1 MSDRTLIGTVTAH
14 APRVFPMPGSI
25 LGAAITVTVEPGQ
38 GQVFLD
44 DLGMVEYEFV
54 GMAQIDG
61 QPVAGTGPVTVTSK
75 TMDLSDFGALIR
87 DELRGRLDGYR
98 VYSFVLDGFVRVV
111 SCHEGDCDMHA
122 EVFTVTDEQVPM
134 FDEAWHLARAHASS
148 GHGELRDELLKL
160 DYGVIMR
167 RFVSEPRAVTAYPV
181 V

>member
-1 MSDRTLIGTVTAH
+1 MADRIHIGTVTAH
-14 APRVFPMPGSI
+14 APRVFPMPGST
-25 LGAAITVTVEPGQ
+25 LGAAVTVTVLPGQ

-44 DLGMVEYEFV
+44 DLGMVTYEFV

-61 QPVAGTGPVTVTSK
+61 LPVAGTGPVTVTSK
-75 TMDLSDFGALIR
+75 TLDVSDFGELIR
-87 DELRGRLDGYR
+87 DELRSRLDGYR

-111 SCHEGDCDMHA
+111 SCHEGECDVHA
-122 EVFTVTDEQVPM
+122 EVYTPTAEQVPM
-134 FDEAWHLARAHASS
+134 FDEAWHLAREHASS
-148 GHGELRDELLKL
+148 AHGELRDALLKL